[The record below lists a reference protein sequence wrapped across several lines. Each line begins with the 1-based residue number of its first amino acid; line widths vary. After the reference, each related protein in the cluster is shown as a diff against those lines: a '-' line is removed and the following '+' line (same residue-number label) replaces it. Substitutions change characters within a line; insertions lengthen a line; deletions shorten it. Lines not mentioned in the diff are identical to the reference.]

1 MKIFSQI
8 DNKLARSIAGLAA
21 KYYLGKPDVS
31 ELLQIKMPTIS
42 SVINAGINE
51 LFFRLGL
58 ERGYKLTTVNIEVT
72 NHCNIKCKMCPVSG
86 KMQRQKGFMGFSLFK
101 KIIDDNPQIEFILPF
116 QWGEPF
122 LHKDIFEM
130 VKYAASKGIRV
141 MLTSNGTLLDEQT
154 CHKIID
160 SGLLRITFSVDGVGD
175 TYTGIRGVSYSAL
188 KNNILMLKK
197 IRDER
202 KSNLKIDISMV
213 VFKDTEQEVEKLFSE
228 WKPLV
233 DRVQVIP
240 VFTQMERKTSCRE
253 LWRGMAVV
261 LWDGRVTVCCA
272 DYDGGMAY
280 GDANK
285 ESLAAI
291 WNGQRMR
298 KLRREHRQGKFSGT
312 CKNCGEYGSL
322 KVSKRFQ

>member
-1 MKIFSQI
+1 MKIFSQA
-8 DNKLARSIAGLAA
+8 DNKIARRIAGLAA

-31 ELLQIKMPTIS
+31 ELLQIKTPTIS
-42 SVINAGINE
+42 SVINAAINE

-58 ERGYKLTTVNIEVT
+58 EHGYKLTTVNIEIT

-86 KMQRQKGFMGFSLFK
+86 KMQRQKGFMSFSLFK
-101 KIIDDNPQIEFILPF
+101 KIIDENPQIEFILPF
-116 QWGEPF
+116 QWGEPL

-130 VKYAASKGIRV
+130 VKYAALKGIRV
-141 MLTSNGTLLDEQT
+141 MLTSNGTLLNAEI
-154 CHKIID
+154 CNKIID

-175 TYTGIRGVSYSAL
+175 TYTRIRGVEYSAL
-188 KNNILMLKK
+188 KNNILLLKK

-202 KSNLKIDISMV
+202 KSSLKIDISMV
-213 VFKDTEQEVEKLFSE
+213 VFEDTEQQVERLFSE

-240 VFTQMERKTSCRE
+240 VFTQIERKTKCRE
-253 LWRGMAVV
+253 LWRGIVVV

-272 DYDGGMAY
+272 DYDGSMIY
-280 GDANK
+280 GDAN
-285 ESLAAI
+285 EERLIDI
-291 WNGQRMR
+291 WNGQQMR
-298 KLRREHRQGKFSGT
+298 KLRREHRQGKFSGA
-312 CKNCGEYGSL
+312 CKNCGEYESS